1 MKLVPLFSMK
11 AVVEAPVDL
20 GPTAVGT
27 RRIFAAR
34 GGRFEGDRLSGV
46 VRPGG
51 GEWLLDAGD
60 GFGQVDVR
68 LLLETDDGVPFYMR
82 YSGLMDFNATV
93 AEKLAAGQS
102 TDFGDNRFLTQVR
115 FECGH
120 ADYAWLTRTIAVG
133 EGRMHPDCVEYAI
146 YEVAHDR

>member
-1 MKLVPLFSMK
+1 MKLVPLFDMK
-11 AVVEAPVDL
+11 ASVAAPVDL
-20 GPTAVGT
+20 GPTPLGT
-27 RRIFAAR
+27 RRIFDAT
-34 GGRFEGDRLSGV
+34 GGTFTGDRLSGV
-46 VRPGG
+46 VKPGG

-82 YSGLMDFNATV
+82 YSGLMDFNETV
-93 AEKLAAGQS
+93 GAKLAAGES
-102 TDFGDNRFLTQVR
+102 TAFGDNPFLTQVR

-120 ADYAWLTRTIAVG
+120 ADYGWLTRTLAVG

-146 YEVAHDR
+146 YALAHG